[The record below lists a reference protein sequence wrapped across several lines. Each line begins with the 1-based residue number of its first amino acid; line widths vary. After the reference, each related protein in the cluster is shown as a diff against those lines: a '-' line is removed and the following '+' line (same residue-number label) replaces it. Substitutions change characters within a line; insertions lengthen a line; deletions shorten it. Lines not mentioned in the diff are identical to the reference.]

1 MAPRVIGSGGSE
13 PGQFSFPLGVACDGE
28 ALFVADCD
36 NSRIQKLRLAGGA
49 PLGCIGTYGDGN
61 SQFLYPD
68 ALCVAAG
75 TVYVWTTDLTWR
87 YTFGREGSGYGKFR
101 HPRGVAVHGNELF
114 MADSG
119 NHRIQAPA
127 TQPKRLPVP
136 VVITCCFCVAGV
148 FTGRG
153 RADAF
158 PACLWRRGQ
167 RARAIRAADWRGGRA
182 RATGGIGTR
191 W

>member
-1 MAPRVIGSGGSE
+1 M
-13 PGQFSFPLGVACDGE
+13 
-28 ALFVADCD
+28 ADCD

-119 NHRIQAPA
+119 NHRIRRPQHSPNAC
-127 TQPKRLPVP
+127 QCRWSLPVAFVSQVFSP
-136 VVITCCFCVAGV
+136 GEDGQMHFRRAFGGEGNAPGRFEQPTGVVVA
-148 FTGRG
+148 RG
-153 RADAF
+153 LLVVSERAGERLK
-158 PACLWRRGQ
+158 C
-167 RARAIRAADWRGGRA
+167 
-182 RATGGIGTR
+182 
-191 W
+191 

>member
-1 MAPRVIGSGGSE
+1 M
-13 PGQFSFPLGVACDGE
+13 
-28 ALFVADCD
+28 ADCD

-119 NHRIQAPA
+119 NHRIQVFSPGEDGQMHFRRAFGGEGNAPGRFE
-127 TQPKRLPVP
+127 QPTGVVVARGLLVVSERAGERLK
-136 VVITCCFCVAGV
+136 C
-148 FTGRG
+148 
-153 RADAF
+153 
-158 PACLWRRGQ
+158 
-167 RARAIRAADWRGGRA
+167 
-182 RATGGIGTR
+182 
-191 W
+191 